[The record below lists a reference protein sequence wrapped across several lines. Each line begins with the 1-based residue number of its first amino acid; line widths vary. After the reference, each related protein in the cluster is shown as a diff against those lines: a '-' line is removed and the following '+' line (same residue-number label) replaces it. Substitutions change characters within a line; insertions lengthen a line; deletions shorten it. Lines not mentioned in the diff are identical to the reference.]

1 MASVQKKEKGLN
13 KYSFRGLT
21 PDQLAEKTQ

>member
-1 MASVQKKEKGLN
+1 MSTAPKKEKGLQ

-21 PDQLAEKTQ
+21 PEQINDLTQ